1 MHCFV
6 IMGVSGCGKTTV
18 GTALAKTE
26 GLSFIDGD
34 NLHPAENIQKMA
46 QGNALD
52 DDDRA
57 PWLADIGRA
66 LANTSDPVVIGCS
79 ALKRKYRDLI
89 RNSAGKSVHFLHLD
103 APRHVIAERLNDRSG
118 HFMPPSLLDS
128 QFQALEGLSSDEL
141 GKQIDISRSF
151 DDVLDQCRLYI
162 QEVIK

>member
-34 NLHPAENIQKMA
+34 DLHPTENIQKMA

-57 PWLADIGRA
+57 PWLADIGCA
-66 LANTSDPVVIGCS
+66 LANTSDPVAIGCS

-103 APRHVIAERLNDRSG
+103 APRQVIAERLNDRSG

-128 QFQALEGLSSDEL
+128 QFQALEGLSADEL
-141 GKQIDISRSF
+141 GTQIDISRSF
-151 DDVLDQCRLYI
+151 DDVLGQCRLYI
-162 QEVIK
+162 QEVFK

>member
-66 LANTSDPVVIGCS
+66 LANTSDPVAIGCS
-79 ALKRKYRDLI
+79 ALKRKYRNLI
-89 RNSAGKSVHFLHLD
+89 RSSAGKSVHFLHLD
-103 APRHVIAERLNDRSG
+103 APHHVIAERLNDRSG